1 MPPVFQINLKFVETP
16 EEVLPSKELASLLLS
31 NRGLTDLKSNKNSRE
46 DESEKFF
53 SKSNEEEEEE
63 RKLIQNFMC
72 TCDAEYCILVK

>member
-46 DESEKFF
+46 DESEKF
-53 SKSNEEEEEE
+53 SKSNEEEEE
-63 RKLIQNFMC
+63 RKLIQSFMC
-72 TCDAEYCILVK
+72 TCDAEYRILVK